1 MKDNQEK
8 ITFEEALQRV
18 QEDGRQLASLNPE
31 FQNNFDI
38 VLAAVQQNGWWALRH
53 ASERLKNDP
62 EVVLAAVKQNGIA
75 LFYAGKD
82 LEKDPRYPEIV
93 MAAVKQNGLAL
104 EFASERLK
112 DDPEIV
118 MAAVKK
124 NVAALEFASER
135 LKDDPEIVMAAVK
148 KNGVAIFC
156 ASRRLQDN
164 PDIVLA
170 AVKQNGRAYHFISD
184 AKLKNDIRYVLNL
197 ASTKEIKNLQEKLT
211 GNLQVLTVEQAE
223 KFMQEPGNS
232 LEY

>member
-8 ITFEEALQRV
+8 MTFEEALQRV

-38 VLAAVQQNGWWALRH
+38 VMAAVQQNVW
-53 ASERLKNDP
+53 
-62 EVVLAAVKQNGIA
+62 
-75 LFYAGKD
+75 
-82 LEKDPRYPEIV
+82 
-93 MAAVKQNGLAL
+93 AL
-104 EFASERLK
+104 EFASERLQ

-118 MAAVKK
+118 MAAVQQTGK
-124 NVAALEFASER
+124 
-135 LKDDPEIVMAAVK
+135 
-148 KNGVAIFC
+148 
-156 ASRRLQDN
+156 
-164 PDIVLA
+164 
-170 AVKQNGRAYHFISD
+170 AYHFISD

>member
-38 VLAAVQQNGWWALRH
+38 VMAAVQENVW
-53 ASERLKNDP
+53 
-62 EVVLAAVKQNGIA
+62 
-75 LFYAGKD
+75 
-82 LEKDPRYPEIV
+82 
-93 MAAVKQNGLAL
+93 AL

-118 MAAVKK
+118 MAAVQQTGW
-124 NVAALEFASER
+124 ALRYASER
-135 LKDDPEIVMAAVK
+135 LQDDPEIVMAAVK
-148 KNGVAIFC
+148 
-156 ASRRLQDN
+156 QD
-164 PDIVLA
+164 
-170 AVKQNGRAYHFISD
+170 GSAYHFISD